1 VRVVG
6 AEAMIFLLMFV
17 LAVLVGVL
25 SLPGPV
31 RLHDD
36 QAAIVARR
44 DMYSREDWQ
53 WVLKA
58 QRPVFELVNR
68 WNFRWCGYWP
78 FGWHGVNLLI
88 HGLATVSLYGL
99 LTRFHLQNPEWLT
112 VAFAVHPIQTSSLGY
127 VSGRSGMLAGL
138 FLFLFAAVYL
148 CPFPWNCG
156 SPLFLIVAIGA
167 REDSVIG
174 LLWLPVLEWFR

>member
-1 VRVVG
+1 MVG
-6 AEAMIFLLMFV
+6 AEVMIFLLTFV

-44 DMYSREDWQ
+44 DMYSRPDWQ
-53 WVLKA
+53 WVLHA

-68 WNFRWCGYWP
+68 WNFRLARKSYWP
-78 FGWHGVNLLI
+78 FAWHGVNLVI
-88 HGLATVSLYGL
+88 HGLATVSLLAL
-99 LTRFHLQNPEWLT
+99 LTRLHWSNPEWLA
-112 VAFAVHPIQTSSLGY
+112 VAFAVHPVQSSSFAY

-138 FLFLFAAVYL
+138 FIFLACIVYL
-148 CPFPWNCG
+148 WPFPWDLF
-156 SPLFLIVAIGA
+156 SPLVFVLAIWS
-167 REDSVIG
+167 REDAILS
-174 LLWLPVLEWFR
+174 LAWLPVLEWFR